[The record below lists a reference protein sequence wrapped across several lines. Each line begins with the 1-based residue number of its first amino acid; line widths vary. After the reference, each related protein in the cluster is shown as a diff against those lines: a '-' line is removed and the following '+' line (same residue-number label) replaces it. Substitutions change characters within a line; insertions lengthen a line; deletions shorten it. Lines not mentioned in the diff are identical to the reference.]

1 MMGGTGAIADPERQV
16 QFLLKIQ
23 NLLTEGRFT
32 ASYKFALLLAL
43 CDLSVELTDE
53 STGEL
58 HVPLTRIAEKFVTYY
73 WRHVLPYV
81 AGRESG
87 SMILRQNTSGQAEV
101 IGLVQEAHR
110 RFAGSLPAAQADV
123 QAWRGLTSKVRR
135 IVLVMPLWKLQRLG
149 PSVDPFLYGQEV
161 LVNDCI
167 VLMPGVAHSLRSF
180 HGLISELIRTS
191 WIRYIRQTN
200 AAILQGERDLSEFLF
215 GVERGQLGALCPL
228 LRDIQSGCCF
238 YCAAALRG
246 PGDVDHFIPWSRY
259 SLDYGHNFVLAH
271 PTCNR
276 EKGAYLPAEH
286 HLEDWVKRNELRGQ
300 PLTHDL
306 RKLGFVSDW
315 NSSRQVACWAYEGAA
330 ALKTL
335 LWQAKYGPVPMTG
348 AWAVLL
354 QGMQRDHVDRSKLVA
369 DAMD

>member
-1 MMGGTGAIADPERQV
+1 MTGDPEQQV

-43 CDLSVELTDE
+43 CDLSIELTDGP
-53 STGEL
+53 TGEL
-58 HVPLTRIAEKFVTYY
+58 HIPLTRIAEKFVAYY
-73 WRHVLPYV
+73 WRHVLPYI
-81 AGRESG
+81 AGHESP

-101 IGLVQEAHR
+101 IGLVQQAHHQ
-110 RFAGSLPAAQADV
+110 FNGSLPAAQADV
-123 QAWRGLTSKVRR
+123 QAWRSLTSKVRR

-149 PSVDPFLYGQEV
+149 ASVDPCLYQQEV
-161 LVNDCI
+161 LVDDCI
-167 VLMPGVAHSLRSF
+167 VLVPGVAQSLRAF

-200 AAILQGERDLSEFLF
+200 AAVLQAERDLSEFLF

-228 LRDIQSGCCF
+228 LREIQSGCCF
-238 YCAAALRG
+238 YCTAALRG

-276 EKGAYLPAEH
+276 KKGACLAAEN
-286 HLEDWVKRNELRGQ
+286 HLEDWVRRNELRGQ
-300 PLTHDL
+300 PLTEEL
-306 RKLGFVSDW
+306 RILGFVSDW
-315 NSSRQVACWAYEGAA
+315 NSSRQIARWAYECAA
-330 ALKTL
+330 ALNAL
-335 LWQAKYGPVPMTG
+335 LWQAKHGPIPMTG
-348 AWAVLL
+348 LWERLL
-354 QGMQRDHVDRSKLVA
+354 RVTQPHAGTHPTQKRQTALD
-369 DAMD
+369 

>member
-1 MMGGTGAIADPERQV
+1 MTADPERQV

-23 NLLTEGRFT
+23 GLLTEGRFT

-43 CDLSVELTDE
+43 CDLSVELND
-53 STGEL
+53 GPNGDL

-81 AGRESG
+81 AGDES
-87 SMILRQNTSGQAEV
+87 SSVVLRQNTSGQAEV
-101 IGLVQEAHR
+101 IGLVQQAHR

-135 IVLVMPLWKLQRLG
+135 IVIVMPLWKLQRLG
-149 PSVDPFLYGQEV
+149 TSVDPFLYQQEV
-161 LVNDCI
+161 LVDDCI
-167 VLMPGVAHSLRSF
+167 ALMPGVPQALRAF

-191 WIRYIRQTN
+191 WISYIRQTN

-228 LRDIQSGCCF
+228 LREIQSGYCF
-238 YCAAALRG
+238 YCATALRE

-271 PTCNR
+271 ATCNR
-276 EKGAYLPAEH
+276 EKGAYLAAEN
-286 HLEDWVKRNELRGQ
+286 HLKNWVSRNELGGD
-300 PLTHDL
+300 PLTQEL
-306 RKLGFVSDW
+306 QKLGFVSEW
-315 NSSRQVACWAYEGAA
+315 NSSRQIARWAYEGAA
-330 ALKTL
+330 ALNAL
-335 LWQAKYGPVPMTG
+335 LWQAKYGPVPITG

-354 QGMQRDHVDRSKLVA
+354 QGMQGDHVARGKLGA

>member
-1 MMGGTGAIADPERQV
+1 MTGDPERQV
-16 QFLLKIQ
+16 RFLLKIQ

-43 CDLSVELTDE
+43 CDLSVELSDGP
-53 STGEL
+53 TGEL
-58 HVPLTRIAEKFVTYY
+58 HVPLIRIAEKFVTYY

-81 AGRESG
+81 AAHESP
-87 SMILRQNTSGQAEV
+87 SVVLRQNTSGQAEI
-101 IGLVQEAHR
+101 IGLVQQAHR
-110 RFAGSLPAAQADV
+110 LFEGSLPAAQADV
-123 QAWRGLTSKVRR
+123 RAWRSLTSRVRR
-135 IVLVMPLWKLQRLG
+135 IVLEMPLWKLQRLG
-149 PSVDPFLYGQEV
+149 VALDPFLYQQEV
-161 LVNDCI
+161 LVNDCV

-200 AAILQGERDLSEFLF
+200 AAVLQGERDLSEFLF

-238 YCAAALRG
+238 YCTAALSS

-276 EKGAYLPAEH
+276 EKGAYLAAEN
-286 HLEDWVKRNELRGQ
+286 HLEDWVKRNEVQGEPFTKKLRG
-300 PLTHDL
+300 
-306 RKLGFVSDW
+306 LGFVSDW
-315 NSSRQVACWAYEGAA
+315 NSSRQIAHWAYQGAA
-330 ALKTL
+330 DLNAL
-335 LWQAKYGPVPMTG
+335 LWLAGTGPVPMTG

-354 QGMQRDHVDRSKLVA
+354 R
-369 DAMD
+369 